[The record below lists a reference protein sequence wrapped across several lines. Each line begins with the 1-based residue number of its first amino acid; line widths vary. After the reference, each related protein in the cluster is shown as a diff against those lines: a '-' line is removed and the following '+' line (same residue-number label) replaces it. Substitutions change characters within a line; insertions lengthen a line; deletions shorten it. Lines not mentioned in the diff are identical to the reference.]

1 MIQLSCNFLD
11 EMKFKVNSKSLTL
24 GQFAKDY
31 ADVSLYIEE
40 KDVFSILKANKVILA
55 LHSPYFHKLFQ
66 SSKDIQNFHI
76 GFMGVSNFA
85 IRDAIR
91 LIYGENISIT
101 GKNVGRFSQFLK
113 LLGIDF
119 ETDIDEQESP
129 LPKKQKLDLTESL
142 DEDKD
147 LSTKEIE
154 LEGIEPLEK
163 QLPCMNEMSARAM
176 PKEKVPLSSK
186 KEEEGLKTDETDE
199 DENEERKQLH
209 IPSLVSQPSVKITN
223 RKGSPAFLDN
233 WTETSES
240 GLLES
245 LEEVDFKIG
254 GGNSKGQHQDYICCH
269 CGLIVRAIAKAKG
282 SKQNLSVYVFKT
294 FLEFYRLISLSP

>member
-1 MIQLSCNFLD
+1 
-11 EMKFKVNSKSLTL
+11 MKFKLNSKSLTL
-24 GQFAKDY
+24 GQIAEDY

-55 LHSPYFHKLFQ
+55 LHSPYFHRLFT
-66 SSKDIQNFHI
+66 STKDIQNFHI

-91 LIYGENISIT
+91 LIYGENISIM

-119 ETDIDEQESP
+119 ESDIDEQESP
-129 LPKKQKLDLTESL
+129 LHKKQKLDLNESL
-142 DEDKD
+142 DADKNLSTEETELKGIEPVQKQKETPLTQQKVPL
-147 LSTKEIE
+147 LSTKEE
-154 LEGIEPLEK
+154 QSVMTSGK
-163 QLPCMNEMSARAM
+163 
-176 PKEKVPLSSK
+176 
-186 KEEEGLKTDETDE
+186 
-199 DENEERKQLH
+199 NEEIKQLH
-209 IPSLVSQPSVKITN
+209 IPSLDSQPSVKITT

-233 WTETSES
+233 WTETSET

-245 LEEVDFKIG
+245 LEEIDFKIG

-269 CGLIVRAIAKAKG
+269 CGVIVRAIAKAKG
-282 SKQNLSVYVFKT
+282 SQQNLSVHLF
-294 FLEFYRLISLSP
+294 